1 MPDNSG
7 QQDYLNYKEF
17 LEENLPQMESL
28 VSHKEFQLYQQWLQE
43 HWSLVSKRLI
53 SYGKKIDEK
62 ELRFEL
68 GFLRGLS
75 FILSLGYDIEEVKQE
90 KNQQG
95 KIKQESEK

>member
-1 MPDNSG
+1 M
-7 QQDYLNYKEF
+7 
-17 LEENLPQMESL
+17 
-28 VSHKEFQLYQQWLQE
+28 
-43 HWSLVSKRLI
+43 I